1 MTRPFPA
8 ALRLAL
14 LLGLAHC
21 LAAQPAPGKLLVAA
35 RGLSDPN
42 FERTVV
48 LLVEHGEGG
57 SWGLVLN
64 RPTGVPLKKLFA
76 GEPLLESREGSLFVG
91 GPVGPGRF
99 LLLLRA
105 DRPPDKSQRVF
116 ADVYLGWSPEALR
129 DARGLSDCR
138 VYSGYAG
145 WAPGQLDAEI
155 GRGDWRLLPAEV
167 PLVFEQRPEQVWE
180 QLARRTETPV
190 AAGGSRRWWEPAV
203 AAGGGRRR

>member
-1 MTRPFPA
+1 MNRPFPA

-21 LAAQPAPGKLLVAA
+21 LAAQPAAGKFLVAA
-35 RGLSDPN
+35 RGLNDPN

-57 SWGLVLN
+57 SVGLVVN
-64 RPTGVPLKKLFA
+64 RPTGVPLSKLFA
-76 GEPLLESREGSLFVG
+76 GEPLLESRQGSLFAG
-91 GPVGPGRF
+91 GPVGAGRF

-105 DRPPDKSQRVF
+105 HRPPERSRRVF

-129 DARGLSDCR
+129 DARGISDCR

-155 GRGDWRLLPAEV
+155 ARGDWHLLPAEV
-167 PLVFEQRPEQVWE
+167 PLVFDPRPEQVWE
-180 QLARRTETPV
+180 QLTRRTETPV
-190 AAGGSRRWWEPAV
+190 AAGGDSRALGEAL
-203 AAGGGRRR
+203 